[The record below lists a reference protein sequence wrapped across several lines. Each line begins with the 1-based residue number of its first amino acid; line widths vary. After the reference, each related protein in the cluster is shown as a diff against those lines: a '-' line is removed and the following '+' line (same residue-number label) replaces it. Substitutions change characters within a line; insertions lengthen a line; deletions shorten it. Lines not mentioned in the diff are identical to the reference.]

1 MLNNAIFYIELIL
14 LCQKLLWKLKN
25 PMSLHVTESLLQKFP
40 KREEGRKER
49 RKKQKKNFL
58 SSDGV
63 SDKIV
68 HILKGKIISIL
79 HTFIK
84 KTKMWDYFLTHFMG
98 SARFFHQ
105 RSQENYK
112 IKLLQASNS
121 HQLKN
126 ISIYKHDKTITK
138 KGLFQMQSWLIT
150 FGSAKIKT
158 MIIIIEE

>member
-1 MLNNAIFYIELIL
+1 
-14 LCQKLLWKLKN
+14 
-25 PMSLHVTESLLQKFP
+25 
-40 KREEGRKER
+40 
-49 RKKQKKNFL
+49 
-58 SSDGV
+58 
-63 SDKIV
+63 
-68 HILKGKIISIL
+68 
-79 HTFIK
+79 
-84 KTKMWDYFLTHFMG
+84 MG

-126 ISIYKHDKTITK
+126 ISIYERDKTITK